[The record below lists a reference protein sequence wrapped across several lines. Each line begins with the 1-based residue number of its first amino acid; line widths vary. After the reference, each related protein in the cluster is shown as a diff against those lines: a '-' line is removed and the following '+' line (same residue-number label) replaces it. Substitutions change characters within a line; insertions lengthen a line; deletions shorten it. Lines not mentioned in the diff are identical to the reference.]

1 MKFTQKT
8 VDAFTLPPTR
18 NDVVVFD
25 DDIPGFGL
33 RVRSSGARTY
43 VFQYAL
49 GRKHRRLTLGRASA
63 LRLEQAKTTARKL
76 YAQTKLG
83 HDPAGERLQRVAS
96 ANDTFGAALKLY
108 LAAAQSRLRA
118 KTRRETER
126 YTARTRVL
134 ADHELRTMWHAL
146 PDDDYGQVVKLL
158 ILTGQRRDEIG
169 RLSWS
174 EIVGDQV
181 VLPPSRV
188 KNKRPDVVPLSE
200 PARAVLA
207 AQPRRAESDLVFG
220 CRGEGGFTGWSWCK
234 LALDARIAEMTGRPL
249 QPWVLHDVRRSV
261 ATGMADL
268 GVAPHV
274 IEAVLNHVSGHKAS
288 VAGIYNR
295 SSYEREK
302 PAAINPARARS
313 ILIGRSDLAEA
324 SEPHNPSHLSR
335 GNSTAMFNPET
346 NRNPSENPSNRPGYT
361 EIVYDGVGQKP
372 HNNHNRD
379 ERPPN
384 YPT

>member
-25 DDIPGFGL
+25 EDIPGFGL

-76 YAQTKLG
+76 YARTRLG
-83 HDPAGERLQRVAS
+83 HDPAGERLERVAS

-108 LAAAQSRLRA
+108 LAAAQSRLRS

-126 YTARTRVL
+126 YLGRYLQPLHGLHLASVARRLIAEQLSYIASAHGVAAANRARTALVAFLSWTMKEGLADQNAAIGTTQRLEIARTRVL
-134 ADHELRTMWHAL
+134 ADHELRTIWHAL
-146 PDDDYGQVVKLL
+146 PDDDYGHVVKLL

-188 KNKRPDVVPLSE
+188 KNKRPHAVPLSE

-234 LALDARIAEMTGRPL
+234 AALDARIAEMSGRPL
-249 QPWVLHDVRRSV
+249 QPWVLTIAEAWRPDGRAWRRS
-261 ATGMADL
+261 ACHRGRPQSRL
-268 GVAPHV
+268 GPQ
-274 IEAVLNHVSGHKAS
+274 SGCC
-288 VAGIYNR
+288 
-295 SSYEREK
+295 
-302 PAAINPARARS
+302 
-313 ILIGRSDLAEA
+313 
-324 SEPHNPSHLSR
+324 
-335 GNSTAMFNPET
+335 
-346 NRNPSENPSNRPGYT
+346 GYL
-361 EIVYDGVGQKP
+361 
-372 HNNHNRD
+372 
-379 ERPPN
+379 
-384 YPT
+384 